1 MFYPLVL
8 WWGWYWSQA
17 VFCLPVHPCLNAL
30 CRQDIERLVP
40 MGKDYKNI
48 FMGLEVGQHSRK
60 CSRGTEAVM
69 CWKKSSWEDESKQTH
84 FTHTSCIHCSISCLY
99 FKCFSC
105 NLTCSLV
112 CLLSLSLLF
121 LPVFLTFLTNTSLS
135 HEISADYCELC
146 DVTHLQLAYNK
157 RCELQCCLVRWATYP
172 LAWLQCIL
180 RFSVAAWTCTY
191 LLVSV
196 RIKHLWSHL

>member
-1 MFYPLVL
+1 ML

-17 VFCLPVHPCLNAL
+17 VFCLPVHPCLYTL
-30 CRQDIERLVP
+30 CRQDIECLVP
-40 MGKDYKNI
+40 MGKYYKNI

-60 CSRGTEAVM
+60 CSQGHRVEINRAGKMSLNKHISNTLHV
-69 CWKKSSWEDESKQTH
+69 SSGL
-84 FTHTSCIHCSISCLY
+84 FPVGLY
-99 FKCFSC
+99 FKCFSR
-105 NLTCSLV
+105 NLACSFV

-135 HEISADYCELC
+135 HGISADYCELC

-157 RCELQCCLVRWATYP
+157 RCELQCFLVHWATHP
-172 LAWLQCIL
+172 FAWLQCIL
-180 RFSVAAWTCTY
+180 RFSVTAWTCTY

-196 RIKHLWSHL
+196 RIKRLWSHIIGVRY